1 VNALPLLGAALLAGL
16 AGAPHCAAMCGAPC
30 AAAARA
36 CGSGAGTSVALQ
48 AGRVAGYATAGGLIG
63 AGAAALHAS
72 SGWASALH
80 PIWTLAQAAALAFG
94 LWMLAS
100 GRLPAWS
107 WSTGRTTATPRL
119 GPGEHVL
126 MGPSRAAAVG
136 SAWIL
141 LPCGLSQA
149 ALLLAALTDG
159 PVLGAAV
166 MTTFALASMPGLLLL
181 PFAWRG
187 LLRRHQRSTWPAR
200 IGGASLAATA
210 AWALGHAMWMR
221 AAAWCAT

>member
-1 VNALPLLGAALLAGL
+1 MNPLPLLGAALLAGL

-30 AAAARA
+30 AGAARA
-36 CGSGAGTSVALQ
+36 CGGGVRAGAALQ
-48 AGRVAGYATAGGLIG
+48 AGRVAGYAAAGAMVG
-63 AGAAALHAS
+63 AGAAAVHAS

-80 PIWTLAQAAALAFG
+80 PLWTLAQAAALAFG
-94 LWMLAS
+94 LWMLVS

-107 WSTGRTTATPRL
+107 WSTGRVLAAARAGA
-119 GPGEHVL
+119 GPHALAGT
-126 MGPSRAAAVG
+126 GRAAALG

-149 ALLLAALTDG
+149 ALLLAALADG

-166 MTTFALASMPGLLLL
+166 MATFALASMPGLLLL
-181 PFAWRG
+181 PLAWRG
-187 LLRRHQRSTWPAR
+187 LIRKQVGTAWPAR
-200 IGGASLAATA
+200 IAGASLAAMA
-210 AWALGHAMWMR
+210 AWALGHALWTR